1 MDTALRVLFG
11 TEGRPAR
18 VVNLQLTATQEGK
31 PKAMFLFID
40 RFLREAKALRTLHI
54 YDAQK
59 RRTHPLRFLTNFSLF
74 PFQLTE
80 LVIHALD
87 NVVTNVQD
95 IAISQPAIEHL
106 SIYARGRDK
115 RDISPSRLPND
126 ALPNL
131 TAVSTFPETIHLVEG
146 RPVRYLH
153 ILATWAW
160 PLPTAEAMFRS
171 STQPVTAVS
180 LCGDTSQ
187 HVTSFLLL
195 LLRFAPKLRFLG
207 FEWTHGAPTLEDVQP
222 LRDFAE
228 LECIR
233 WCSLTVRKKRRK
245 SARVMDPEF
254 YAGPS
259 LRSVQHD
266 IKGYE
271 GVWHLADNPTEG
283 WHFEPGEFISPP
295 PVYPLSLV
303 RLSRCS
309 PDVLREVA
317 DILGT

>member
-1 MDTALRVLFG
+1 MDSALRVLFG

-31 PKAMFLFID
+31 PKAMFLFVD
-40 RFLREAKALRTLHI
+40 RFLREAQGLRTLHI
-54 YDAQK
+54 YDARK
-59 RRTHPLRFLTNFSLF
+59 RRTPPLRFLTNFSLF

-80 LVIHALD
+80 LVIRALD

-95 IAISQPAIEHL
+95 VAISQPAIERL
-106 SIYARGRDK
+106 SIYTRGRNK
-115 RDISPSRLPND
+115 RDISALQLPND

-160 PLPTAEAMFRS
+160 PLPTVEAMFRS
-171 STQPVTAVS
+171 GAQPVTAVS
-180 LCGDTSQ
+180 LCGGTSQ
-187 HVTSFLLL
+187 HVASFLLF

-207 FEWTHGAPTLEDVQP
+207 CEWTHGTPTLEDVQP

-233 WCSLTVRKKRRK
+233 WRSLTIRKKRRK
-245 SARVMDPEF
+245 SAPVMDPGF
-254 YAGPS
+254 YASPS
-259 LRSVQHD
+259 LRSVQQD
-266 IKGYE
+266 IEGHG
-271 GVWHLADNPTEG
+271 GVWHRADNPTKG
-283 WHFEPGEFISPP
+283 WRFDPGEFISPP

-303 RLSRCS
+303 RLPRCS
-309 PDVLREVA
+309 PRSC
-317 DILGT
+317 